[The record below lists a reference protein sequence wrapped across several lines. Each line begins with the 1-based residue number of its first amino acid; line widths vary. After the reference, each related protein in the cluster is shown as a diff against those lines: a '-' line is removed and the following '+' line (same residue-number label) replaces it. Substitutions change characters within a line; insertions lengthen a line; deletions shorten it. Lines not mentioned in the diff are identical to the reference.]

1 MIEIDIHPNLF
12 SSGQI
17 VLSWHGFYSFV
28 AVAVAVILV
37 GRWAPT
43 RGVRSDDVYSIAT
56 WAIVSGVIGARLV
69 HVIDELDFYTGSP
82 GQILAIWEGG
92 IGVWG
97 GILGGF
103 LGGVGS
109 AIVMNRV
116 RAAKRPRLER
126 AVRRAETD
134 EERLEA
140 EEELAINQPL
150 QIGVIADLTVPALLL
165 AQTIGRI
172 GDIINGEHCV
182 KAWESFLAFAWTN
195 PDSNV
200 RDCTG
205 SGIGV
210 SVHPAIAYEMIW
222 NMIALAVI
230 WKLRNR
236 LTPPGMVWALY
247 LVSYSIGR
255 FAVSFFREDD
265 VWALGM
271 QEAHYIALLV
281 LAIAVPIIIVK
292 GRLAPAGETASLAK
306 PKGTRAE
313 RRRRTR

>member
-12 SSGQI
+12 SSGQL

-69 HVIDELDFYTGSP
+69 HVIDEWDFYTGSP

-103 LGGVGS
+103 LGGVAS
-109 AIVMNRV
+109 AVVMNRM

-140 EEELAINQPL
+140 EEELALNQPM

-172 GDIINGEHCV
+172 GDIINGEHCA
-182 KAWESFLAFAWTN
+182 KALDFFLAFSWTN
-195 PDSNV
+195 PESDARICDN
-200 RDCTG
+200 
-205 SGIGV
+205 GV
-210 SVHPAIAYEMIW
+210 GACG
-222 NMIALAVI
+222 
-230 WKLRNR
+230 
-236 LTPPGMVWALY
+236 PPG
-247 LVSYSIGR
+247 
-255 FAVSFFREDD
+255 
-265 VWALGM
+265 
-271 QEAHYIALLV
+271 H
-281 LAIAVPIIIVK
+281 
-292 GRLAPAGETASLAK
+292 RL
-306 PKGTRAE
+306 
-313 RRRRTR
+313 

>member
-12 SSGQI
+12 SSGQL

-28 AVAVAVILV
+28 AVAVAVVLV

-43 RGVRSDDVYSIAT
+43 RGVRPDDVYSIAT

-69 HVIDELDFYTGSP
+69 HVIDEWDFYTGSP
-82 GQILAIWEGG
+82 GQVVAIWEGG

-103 LGGVGS
+103 LGGVAS
-109 AIVMNRV
+109 ALVMNRV

-140 EEELAINQPL
+140 EEELALNQPM

-172 GDIINGEHCV
+172 GDIINGEHCA
-182 KAWESFLAFAWTN
+182 KALDFLLAFSWTN
-195 PDSNV
+195 PESDAGVCAN
-200 RDCTG
+200 
-205 SGIGV
+205 GIGV
-210 SVHPAIAYEMIW
+210 SVHPAIAYEMIG
-222 NMIALAVI
+222 NMIALAII

-236 LTPPGMVWALY
+236 LMPPGMLWGLY
-247 LVSYSIGR
+247 LVLYSVSR
-255 FAVSFFREDD
+255 FAVSFSREDD

-281 LAIAVPIIIVK
+281 LAITIPVMIVK
-292 GRLAPAGETASLAK
+292 ARFVPASETASAAPL
-306 PKGTRAE
+306 KGTRAE